1 MLSLLGNGIG
11 NGIAIGRAYVLKSVK
26 PDAQEYKLSGKQV
39 TPEIERFKNA
49 LLETKKQFEEI
60 RDNIPKDAP
69 IESAAF
75 VDAHILMLEDPL
87 IVDETI
93 KLIQQKLINAE
104 SAIKQQESNLIA
116 VFENMQDP
124 YLRNKADDISHIV
137 NRILRNLLK
146 IEDHNLDEFN
156 KEDLSDKIVVSD
168 DLAPSETIFLKS
180 KKVPAFITDHGSP
193 ISHTS
198 IIARSL
204 SIPAVVG
211 MHSASRY
218 IKDGDLLIVDGKRG
232 IVIVKPAKFILQEF
246 KQLRSRIRGA
256 IKALEKLTGKAS
268 KTEDGERIALLAN
281 IELPQEVSAVK
292 KANAQGIGL
301 YRTEY
306 LFMNRSK
313 LPTESEQYQAYK
325 KIITRLGKPITFRT
339 LDVAADKQLAAD
351 FPKKESTKSP
361 LGLRGIRLSLNN
373 IELFKIQLRA
383 ILRASAHGPAA
394 LMVPMLSN
402 IDESL
407 QVLSLIEETKQ
418 ELSDKNIDYDKNIK
432 IGGMIEVPAA
442 AISADLFAEKLDFLS
457 IGTNDLIQ
465 YTLAIDRIDD
475 AVSYLYDPLH
485 PSVLRL
491 IKSIIQA
498 GQKADIPI
506 SMCGE
511 MAGNVKYTRLLLG
524 LGLRIFSMDASRL
537 LSVKEQILN
546 TDTKKLKYQ
555 ANKILRC
562 HNFAESQVLLS
573 KLNQTSS

>member
-1 MLSLLGNGIG
+1 MLSLFGNGIG
-11 NGIAIGRAYVLKSVK
+11 NGIAIGNAYILKSVK
-26 PDAQEYKLSGKQV
+26 PNVQEYKISNKQKDD
-39 TPEIERFKNA
+39 EINRFIQAVQK
-49 LLETKKQFEEI
+49 TKSQFESI
-60 RDNIPKDAP
+60 QSNLPDDAP

-75 VDAHILMLEDPL
+75 IDAHILMLEDPL
-87 IVDETI
+87 LIDESI
-93 KLIQQKLINAE
+93 KLISNELINAE
-104 SAIKQQESNLIA
+104 SALKQQESNLIT

-124 YLRNKADDISHIV
+124 YLRNKTEDISHIV
-137 NRILRNLLK
+137 NRILRNLLN

-156 KEDLSDKIVVSD
+156 TEILSDKIIVSD
-168 DLAPSETIFLKS
+168 DIAPSETIFLKN
-180 KKVPAFITDHGSP
+180 KKAPAFITDHGSP

-211 MHSASRY
+211 MHNASRY
-218 IKDGDLLIVDGKRG
+218 IQDGDLLIVDGKRG
-232 IVIVKPAKFILQEF
+232 IVIVNPSSSTLQEF
-246 KQLRSRIRGA
+246 KQLRADIRSA
-256 IKALEKLTGKAS
+256 IKALEKLTNKSS
-268 KTEDGERIALLAN
+268 KTEDGERIVLLAN
-281 IELPQEVSAVK
+281 IELPQEVPTVK
-292 KANAQGIGL
+292 KVNAQGIGL

-306 LFMNRSK
+306 LFMNRSQ
-313 LPTESEQYQAYK
+313 LPTEDEQYQAYK

-373 IELFKIQLRA
+373 IDLFKTQLRA
-383 ILRASAHGPAA
+383 ILRASAHGKAA

-402 IDESL
+402 IDESM
-407 QVLSLIEETKQ
+407 QVLNLIEETKN
-418 ELSDKNIDYDKNIK
+418 ELADKKITFDKKIK

-475 AVSYLYDPLH
+475 AVNYLYDPLH

-491 IKSIIQA
+491 IKTIIQA
-498 GQKADIPI
+498 GEKASIPI

-511 MAGNVKYTRLLLG
+511 MAGNQKYTRLLLG
-524 LGLRIFSMDASRL
+524 LGLRIFSMDANQL
-537 LSVKEQILN
+537 LAVKQQVLN
-546 TDTKKLKYQ
+546 TDIRKLKTQ
-555 ANKILRC
+555 ANKVLKC
-562 HNFAESQVLLS
+562 HNFAESNKLIK
-573 KLNQTSS
+573 KLNLPN